1 MIYMTRKLI
10 VAVDIDD
17 VLVPHFGELARFAS
31 ESFGIHLTADEMF
44 YAGTVNAIMRRTG
57 LSKEEIMSRIDAY
70 LVSDEF
76 YIDPLPGAVEVLI
89 KLSKKYD
96 LVIITA
102 RPQPM
107 KDLTIAWLEK
117 HFPELFSQVRVVGH
131 ERWGLGAAPKG
142 HIFRELGVS
151 ILIDDHPTH
160 CRAAHE
166 QGIRALRFGEY
177 PWSDSEDLPDNV
189 EVVKNWEEVAAKL
202 L

>member
-1 MIYMTRKLI
+1 MTYKKI

-31 ESFGIHLTADEMF
+31 ESFGIRLTADEMF

-57 LSKEEIMSRIDAY
+57 LDKEEIMSRIDAY

-76 YIDPLPGAVEVLI
+76 YIDPLPGSVEVLT
-89 KLSKKYD
+89 KLAKKYD
-96 LVIITA
+96 LVIVTA

-107 KDLTIAWLEK
+107 KDLTITWLEK

-142 HIFRELGVS
+142 HAFRELGVS

-177 PWSDSEDLPDNV
+177 PWSDSEDLPDGV
-189 EVVKNWEEVAAKL
+189 EAVRNWGEVAEKL
-202 L
+202 LP

>member
-1 MIYMTRKLI
+1 MTHKKI

-31 ESFGIHLTADEMF
+31 ETFGIRLTVDEMF

-57 LSKEEIMSRIDAY
+57 LDKEEIMSRIDAY
-70 LVSDEF
+70 LISDEF
-76 YIDPLPGAVEVLI
+76 YIDPLPGAVEVLTR
-89 KLSKKYD
+89 LAKKYD
-96 LVIITA
+96 LVIVTA

-142 HIFRELGVS
+142 QAFQELGVS

-160 CRAAHE
+160 CRAAHD

-177 PWSDSEDLPDNV
+177 PWSDSETLPDGV
-189 EVVKNWEEVAAKL
+189 EAVRNWEEVAEKL
-202 L
+202 LP